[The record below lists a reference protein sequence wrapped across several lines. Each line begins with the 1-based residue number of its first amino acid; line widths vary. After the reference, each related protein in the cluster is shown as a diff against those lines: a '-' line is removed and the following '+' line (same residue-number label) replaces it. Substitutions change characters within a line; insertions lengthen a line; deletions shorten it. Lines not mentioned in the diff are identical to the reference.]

1 MFLIHQE
8 FSWQPDKPVAR
19 RNKVRQSTAG
29 NPVDSRLPPAA
40 QGHRKRGRRL
50 NDSLSLFFVLFFFR
64 LDDFL
69 AIIVAA
75 FRAYM
80 MRTHQLVA
88 LRTFNQA
95 RSSQFPI
102 SATGI
107 AASFRH
113 LSLWYCHYQTP
124 PKLNLFL

>member
-1 MFLIHQE
+1 M
-8 FSWQPDKPVAR
+8 
-19 RNKVRQSTAG
+19 T
-29 NPVDSRLPPAA
+29 LPALQDQA
-40 QGHRKRGRRL
+40 ETEKRPPPKS
-50 NDSLSLFFVLFFFR
+50 DSLFFLDVLFLFG

-69 AIIVAA
+69 TIVVTA

-80 MRTHQLVA
+80 VRTHLLMA

-107 AASFRH
+107 ATSFRH
-113 LSLWYCHYQTP
+113 FSLWYCHYETP

>member
-1 MFLIHQE
+1 M
-8 FSWQPDKPVAR
+8 
-19 RNKVRQSTAG
+19 T
-29 NPVDSRLPPAA
+29 LPALQDQA
-40 QGHRKRGRRL
+40 ETEKGHRPKAMA
-50 NDSLSLFFVLFFFR
+50 FFLDVLFLFG

-69 AIIVAA
+69 TIVVTA

-80 MRTHQLVA
+80 VRTHLLMA

-107 AASFRH
+107 ATSFRH
-113 LSLWYCHYQTP
+113 FSLWYCHYETP